1 MEFIFKKI
9 SDFYEK
15 GDVSSLSWSLI
26 IIAIIMI
33 FKFIFSNN
41 IKNNDKNS
49 EFSNNA
55 LKAHLKVLND
65 IFLYKNQKVDSIY
78 LITSLNELQYYNNI
92 DYLYLLKDI
101 TTYNIKNK
109 IIELE
114 VFINRNIDLLK
125 REQNY
130 VINTNK
136 INDLEKISIFIKNTN
151 IKIFINSII
160 ATFSILYL
168 SIFSLNL
175 ILMIEE
181 INNLFYKTYSIF
193 FIIFMLFNISLIYFK
208 IDNYMNKKNY
218 CFVSLIIFFNL
229 ILIFI
234 MIFIFKVEVI
244 SKYAIFK
251 SVLLFISLIISFIFS
266 IKIDYI
272 SSKFRNIKSN
282 IINYLKK

>member
-1 MEFIFKKI
+1 
-9 SDFYEK
+9 
-15 GDVSSLSWSLI
+15 
-26 IIAIIMI
+26 MI

-65 IFLYKNQKVDSIY
+65 IFLYKNQKVDSLY
-78 LITSLNELQYYNNI
+78 LITSLNELEYYNNI

-114 VFINRNIDLLK
+114 VFINKNIDYLK
-125 REQNY
+125 RDQNY

-136 INDLEKISIFIKNTN
+136 INVLEKISIFIKNTN
-151 IKIFINSII
+151 IKLFINSII
-160 ATFSILYL
+160 PTFSILYF

-175 ILMIEE
+175 IIMIEK
-181 INNLFYKTYSIF
+181 INNSFYKTYSIF
-193 FIIFMLFNISLIYFK
+193 FIILMLVNISLIYFK

-218 CFVSLIIFFNL
+218 CFVSLIIFLNS
-229 ILIFI
+229 ILIFSI
-234 MIFIFKVEVI
+234 IFIFKVEVV
-244 SKYAIFK
+244 SKSAILK
-251 SVLLFISLIISFIFS
+251 SILSLLSLIISFIFS

-272 SSKFRNIKSN
+272 TSKFKNIKSN
-282 IINYLKK
+282 IKNYLKK